1 MWRVGH
7 ISGPPNFP
15 LRERCSWANR
25 FDDAPRRFR
34 TLYCSRERATALRE
48 TLADFRPNTKA
59 LAEFRALA
67 AASGGDQSFPPPQ
80 VPIGWRRKRLLAPA
94 RVEFVASGDL
104 VDLND
109 PRVRADLERT
119 HAGLLH
125 RHGMDHLDISQIR
138 SRDRD
143 VTQEL
148 ARALFDLGAA
158 GVAYGSNLD
167 DLPCYALFEDRAR
180 LISDGDPELIHLS
193 LPEFMRICL
202 EFGLAAPT

>member
-7 ISGPPNFP
+7 ISGPLDFP
-15 LRERCSWANR
+15 PRERCSWANR
-25 FDDAPRRFR
+25 FDDSRRRFR
-34 TLYCSRERATALRE
+34 TLYCSQERTTALRE

-67 AASGGDQSFPPPQ
+67 TTPGDDPVFPPTR
-80 VPIGWRRKRLLAPA
+80 VPVGWRRKRLLAPA
-94 RVEFVASGDL
+94 QVEYIAGGDL

-109 PRVRADLERT
+109 PKVRTDLERT

-125 RHGMDHLDISQIR
+125 RHGMEHLDISQIR

-143 VTQEL
+143 VTQAL

-180 LISDGDPELIHLS
+180 LIPDGDPEVLNPAHS
-193 LPEFMRICL
+193 DFMRICL
-202 EFGLAAPT
+202 EFGLASLA

>member
-7 ISGPPNFP
+7 ISDPLNFP
-15 LRERCSWANR
+15 PRERCSWANR
-25 FDDAPRRFR
+25 FDDSRRQFR
-34 TLYCSRERATALRE
+34 TLYCSREKATALRE

-59 LAEFRALA
+59 LAEFRDLA
-67 AASGGDQSFPPPQ
+67 ATDSGDSVFPRPR

-94 RVEFVASGDL
+94 LVEYIAGGDL

-109 PRVRADLERT
+109 LRVRADLERI

-143 VTQEL
+143 VTQEV

-180 LISDGDPELIHLS
+180 LIPDGDPELLDPAHA
-193 LPEFMRICL
+193 EFMRICL
-202 EFGLAAPT
+202 EFGLASST